1 MRRIMKGSAVI
12 FAAAGVVLT
21 SLATWLLFSGTA
33 TGNPMMLSIV
43 GVSYVT
49 ISLLLNAR
57 TMKKKD

>member
-21 SLATWLLFSGTA
+21 SLAAWLLFSGTA

-43 GVSYVT
+43 GVSCVT

-57 TMKKKD
+57 TMTKKD